1 MAGCAASTAAA
12 HGRLPDQAT
21 PSPCAPQVMDHDTV
35 LFFSPDGIA
44 RSLKAYQIPQS
55 SRTAAG
61 APLSQVSSRLTLP
74 SLRHLCVPAVDW
86 SRPA

>member
-1 MAGCAASTAAA
+1 
-12 HGRLPDQAT
+12 
-21 PSPCAPQVMDHDTV
+21 MDHDTV

-61 APLSQVSSRLTLP
+61 TPLSAGGARSCCSGLCRLC
-74 SLRHLCVPAVDW
+74 RLCRADK
-86 SRPA
+86 